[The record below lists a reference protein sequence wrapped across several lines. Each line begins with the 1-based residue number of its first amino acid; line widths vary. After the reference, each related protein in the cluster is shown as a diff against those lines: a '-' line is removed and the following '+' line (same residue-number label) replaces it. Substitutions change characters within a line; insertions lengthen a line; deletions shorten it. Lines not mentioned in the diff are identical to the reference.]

1 MKKFWRNIL
10 LMIPLITTFSLVA
23 AAPQEKKHD
32 RWDKG
37 DFSNWR
43 NRPHEAFSDPAKSFE
58 LVKQVLLKK
67 YVDSGLK
74 EEDLYRAAVQGMLAN
89 IDPEMSAWNRLM
101 TPTEYSELKTDMQ
114 GKVVGVGVEI
124 SFNETTGT
132 ADILGIV
139 PGTPAAKAGLMR
151 GDQILKIDGKN
162 FKGLQLR
169 DMVYAM
175 RGKAGSDLKLSILH
189 EDQVRTVSLK
199 REALAWNT
207 VESTNVGEGIALVSI
222 RYFTAI
228 TPDLLKKSLSN
239 LKSKKLKGLIID
251 LRGNEGGIFESA
263 IDSIRQLVP
272 KDKLIVKVIKRGG
285 DEEKIISNTEP
296 MIQNVPLVVLINGA
310 TKSGAEVMAGS
321 LKMSANAT
329 TVGKNTF
336 GKWSAQKVD
345 ELPNKFAI
353 KYTTSTF
360 LAPDGSNL
368 SGKGLTPDIVVDLD
382 EEKAQKLQNQ
392 ADLDLRLQED
402 IQLQSAINIFKL
414 KD

>member
-1 MKKFWRNIL
+1 MKISWRNISL
-10 LMIPLITTFSLVA
+10 IIPLMATFSLVA
-23 AAPQEKKHD
+23 AATQEKKHD

-43 NRPHEAFSDPAKSFE
+43 NRPHEAFSEPEKSFE
-58 LVKQVLLKK
+58 LVKQVLLKN
-67 YVDSGLK
+67 YVDAGLK
-74 EEDLYRAAVQGMLAN
+74 EEDLYRAAVQGMLSN

-101 TPTEYSELKTDMQ
+101 TPTEYSELKTDIQ
-114 GKVVGVGVEI
+114 GKVIGIGVEI
-124 SFNETTGT
+124 SFNETTGN
-132 ADILGIV
+132 ADVLGVV
-139 PGTPAAKAGLMR
+139 PGTPAAKAGVMR

-162 FKGLQLR
+162 FKGQQLR

-175 RGKAGSDLKLSILH
+175 RGKAGTDLKLSVLH
-189 EDQVRTVSLK
+189 EDQIRAISLK
-199 REALAWNT
+199 RESLAWNT
-207 VESTNVGEGIALVSI
+207 VESKDVGDGIALVSI
-222 RYFTAI
+222 HYFTGT
-228 TPDLLKKSLSN
+228 TPELLKKSLSN

-272 KDKLIVKVIKRGG
+272 KDKLIVTVIKRGG
-285 DEEKIISNTEP
+285 GEEKISANSEP
-296 MIQNVPLVVLINGA
+296 TIQGVPLVVLMNSA
-310 TKSGAEVMAGS
+310 TKSGAEVMAGA
-321 LKMSANAT
+321 LKMSAGAT

-360 LAPDGSNL
+360 LAPDGSNF

-382 EEKAQKLQNQ
+382 EEKAQKLQSQ
-392 ADLDLRLQED
+392 ANLDLRLQED